1 MFFWFAKVNNNSF
14 LVTLRVKKNNCM
26 EHLLPDSYSADE
38 KAEILRRYER
48 LLSVW
53 QTRKEPQDL
62 AAVEDAFYFAANAH
76 HAQRRRSGEPYIYH
90 PIAVATI
97 AAGDI
102 GLGRTSLV
110 CALLHDVVEDTEY
123 TLDDIRQ
130 RYGDKVAVVID
141 GLTKL
146 DKVEN
151 AESLQAE
158 NFKKIISTLSQDVR
172 VVLVKLADRLH
183 YMRTL
188 DSMPPHKQLK
198 IASETSYIYA
208 PLAYRLG
215 LHAIKNELEDLSLKY
230 RDPVIYE
237 SIRKQMN
244 EVRAE
249 KTAQLKQFLVPVEE
263 AFLKRGIKVESQIIE
278 RSTYSIWKR
287 MQKKQLTF
295 DDLYGNFNIRMITDC
310 PREMEKIECWKI
322 YAILTDVYT
331 PNASKLRDW
340 VSTPK
345 INGYE
350 SIHSLFM
357 GKDGNWV
364 EVQIRTK
371 RMNEIAE
378 KGFTAYWLYRP
389 ENQSESGLEEWMKRV
404 KEMLNSD
411 DSTIDFVD
419 TFTNDLFSDEIKVFT
434 PQGKAITLPKQS
446 TVLDFAYTIHSEVGN
461 HSIAAHVNN
470 QLVQL
475 DHKLK
480 TGDQV
485 EIITS
490 EAQHPQEKWFE
501 FLNTAFAKSKLKA
514 GIKEYRRGF
523 RERGE
528 ELFNT
533 IMKKLGMEASKANR
547 NKLMEDQ
554 HLTSA
559 VDFFY
564 YMSQGRI
571 NEHII
576 SKVLKPQ
583 SNSSGGL
590 LRYLTFGLW
599 GNDTKQEETPIDTSG
614 EFDFNVANCCN
625 PIPGDEVV
633 AFNFPGEPLQI
644 HRSDCPK
651 AINMMSHYGNNIVK
665 AKWQPKSEIAFLA
678 ALKFSAIDHV
688 GLLNKI
694 TDLLSNEMKLN
705 LHSLQMES
713 KQDLVEGTLSVYVHS
728 TVELDTL
735 INKLNQI
742 KEVRK
747 AARLI

>member
-1 MFFWFAKVNNNSF
+1 
-14 LVTLRVKKNNCM
+14 M
-26 EHLLPDSYSADE
+26 EHVLPDDYKKE
-38 KAEILRRYER
+38 EQEEILRRYEH
-48 LLSVW
+48 LLTVW

-62 AAVEDAFYFAANAH
+62 ALVEDAFYFAANAH
-76 HAQRRRSGEPYIYH
+76 SKQRRRSGEPYIYH

-97 AAGDI
+97 AAEDI

-110 CALLHDVVEDTEY
+110 CALLHDVVEDTEF

-130 RYGDKVAVVID
+130 RFGDKVALVID

-146 DKVEN
+146 EKVEN

-158 NFKKIISTLSQDVR
+158 NFKKIISTLSYDVR
-172 VVLVKLADRLH
+172 VVLIKLADRLH
-183 YMRTL
+183 NMRTL
-188 DSMPPHKQLK
+188 SSMPPHKQLK

-215 LHAIKNELEDLSLKY
+215 LHAIKNELEDLSLMY
-230 RDPVIYE
+230 RDPVVYD
-237 SIRKQMN
+237 SIRKQMDGI
-244 EVRAE
+244 RAE
-249 KTAQLKQFLVPVEE
+249 KTALLRSFLGPAQE
-263 AFLKRGIKVESQIIE
+263 AFKKRGVEVTSQIIE
-278 RSTYSIWKR
+278 RSTFSIWKR

-295 DDLYGNFNIRMITDC
+295 DELYGNFNVRLIVDC
-310 PREMEKIECWKI
+310 PLDMEKIECWKI

-331 PNASKLRDW
+331 PNAARLKDW
-340 VSTPK
+340 ISSPK
-345 INGYE
+345 MNGYE
-350 SIHSLFM
+350 SIHALFM
-357 GKDGNWV
+357 SHEGNWV
-364 EVQIRTK
+364 EVQIRSK

-378 KGFTAYWLYRP
+378 KGFTAYWQYRTD
-389 ENQSESGLEEWMKRV
+389 NQTESGFDEWMKRI
-404 KEMLNSD
+404 KELLGSES

-434 PQGKAITLPKQS
+434 PQGKAIALPKHS
-446 TVLDFAYTIHSEVGN
+446 TALDFAYSIHSEVGN

-475 DHKLK
+475 DHKLS

-523 RERGE
+523 REKGE
-528 ELFNT
+528 ELFND
-533 IMKKLGMEASKANR
+533 IMKKLAMEPSKANR
-547 NKLMEDQ
+547 NKVMESQ
-554 HLTSA
+554 RLTSA

-564 YMSQGRI
+564 YLSQGKI
-571 NEHII
+571 TEQHIA
-576 SKVLKPQ
+576 KVLKPQ
-583 SNSSGGL
+583 SGSGSSFL
-590 LRYLTFGLW
+590 KRITFGLI
-599 GNDTKQEETPIDTSG
+599 GSEDKPEDSVLESLG
-614 EFDFNVANCCN
+614 EFDFNVATCCN

-651 AINMMSHYGNNIVK
+651 AINMMSHFGNNIVK
-665 AKWQPKSEIAFLA
+665 AKWQPKSDIAFLA
-678 ALKFSAIDHV
+678 TLRITAIDNV
-688 GLLNKI
+688 GLLNKM

-713 KQDLVEGTLSVYVHS
+713 KQDLVEANIAIYVHS
-728 TVELDTL
+728 TDELNL
-735 INKLNQI
+735 LLEKLNKM
-742 KEVRK
+742 KEVKK
-747 AARLI
+747 AVRVKLS

>member
-1 MFFWFAKVNNNSF
+1 
-14 LVTLRVKKNNCM
+14 M
-26 EHLLPDSYSADE
+26 EQSLPDNYSSAE
-38 KAEILRRYER
+38 KEEILRRYER
-48 LLSVW
+48 LLEAW
-53 QTRKEPQDL
+53 QTRKEKQDL
-62 AAVEDAFYFAANAH
+62 EMVEKAFYFAAKAH
-76 HAQRRRSGEPYIYH
+76 CTQRRRSGEPYIYH

-97 AAGDI
+97 AAQDI
-102 GLGRTSLV
+102 GLGRTSIT

-123 TLDDIRQ
+123 TLDDISQ
-130 RYGDKVAVVID
+130 LFGEKVSHIID

-146 DKVEN
+146 DKVDN
-151 AESLQAE
+151 AESIQAE
-158 NFKKIISTLSQDVR
+158 NFKKIISSLSYDIR
-172 VVLVKLADRLH
+172 VVLIKLADRLH
-183 YMRTL
+183 NMRTL
-188 DSMPPHKQLK
+188 NSMPPHKQLK
-198 IASETSYIYA
+198 IASETAYIYA

-215 LHAIKNELEDLSLKY
+215 LHAIKDELEDLSLKY
-230 RDPVIYE
+230 TDPVIYN
-237 SIRKQMN
+237 SIKKQVN
-244 EVRAE
+244 EIREE
-249 KTAQLKQFLVPVEE
+249 KIGQLKQFLAPLEE
-263 AFLKRGIKVESQIIE
+263 TFKKRGVEVQSQIVE
-278 RSTYSIWKR
+278 RSTHSVWKR
-287 MQKKQLTF
+287 MKKKQLTF
-295 DDLYGNFNIRMITDC
+295 DELYGIFHLRFLIDC
-310 PREMEKIECWKI
+310 PPDMEKIECWKL
-322 YAILTDVYT
+322 YAIITDVYT
-331 PNASKLRDW
+331 PNVSKLKDW
-340 VSTPK
+340 ISTPK

-350 SIHSLFM
+350 SIHAVFM
-357 GKDGNWV
+357 GKDGNWA
-364 EVQIRTK
+364 EVQIRSK
-371 RMNEIAE
+371 RMNEIDE
-378 KGFTAYWLYRP
+378 KGFTAYWQYRTD
-389 ENQSESGLEEWMKRV
+389 NQTESGFDEWLKRVNELISSES
-404 KEMLNSD
+404 
-411 DSTIDFVD
+411 DSTLDFVD
-419 TFTNDLFSDEIKVFT
+419 TFTNDLFADEIKVFT
-434 PQGKAITLPKQS
+434 PQGKAITLPKNA
-446 TVLDFAYTIHSEVGN
+446 TVLDFAYSIHSEIGN
-461 HSIAAHVNN
+461 HSIAANVNN
-470 QLVQL
+470 KLAHL
-475 DHKLK
+475 DQKLK

-501 FLNTAFAKSKLKA
+501 FLTTAFAKSKLKA

-523 RERGE
+523 REKGE

-533 IMKKLGMEASKANR
+533 IMKKLGMEPSKANR

-678 ALKFSAIDHV
+678 A
-688 GLLNKI
+688 
-694 TDLLSNEMKLN
+694 
-705 LHSLQMES
+705 
-713 KQDLVEGTLSVYVHS
+713 
-728 TVELDTL
+728 
-735 INKLNQI
+735 
-742 KEVRK
+742 
-747 AARLI
+747 

>member
-1 MFFWFAKVNNNSF
+1 
-14 LVTLRVKKNNCM
+14 M
-26 EHLLPDSYSADE
+26 EHVLPDDYTKE
-38 KAEILRRYER
+38 EQEEILRRYER
-48 LLSVW
+48 LLTVW
-53 QTRKEPQDL
+53 QTRKETQDL
-62 AAVEDAFYFAANAH
+62 QMVEEAFYFAANAH
-76 HAQRRRSGEPYIYH
+76 SKQRRRSGEPYIYH

-97 AAGDI
+97 AAEDI
-102 GLGRTSLV
+102 GLGRTSIV
-110 CALLHDVVEDTEY
+110 CALLHDVVEDTEF

-130 RYGDKVAVVID
+130 QFGDKVALIID

-146 DKVEN
+146 DKADN

-158 NFKKIISTLSQDVR
+158 NFKKIINTLNQDVR
-172 VVLVKLADRLH
+172 VVLIKLADRLH
-183 YMRTL
+183 NMRTL
-188 DSMPPHKQLK
+188 SSMPPHKQLK

-230 RDPVIYE
+230 RDPVVYE
-237 SIRKQMN
+237 SIKRQMDGIR
-244 EVRAE
+244 EE
-249 KTAQLKQFLVPVEE
+249 KTAQLRRFLGPAEE
-263 AFLKRGIKVESQIIE
+263 AFRKRGIDVQAQIIE

-295 DDLYGNFNIRMITDC
+295 EELYGNFNVRLITDC
-310 PREMEKIECWKI
+310 PLDMEKIECWKV

-331 PNASKLRDW
+331 PNAARLKDW
-340 VSTPK
+340 ISNPK

-350 SIHSLFM
+350 SIHALFM
-357 GKDGNWV
+357 SYEGNWV
-364 EVQIRTK
+364 EVQIRSK

-378 KGFTAYWLYRP
+378 KGFAAYWQYRTD
-389 ENQSESGLEEWMKRV
+389 NQTESGFDEWLKRINELLGSES
-404 KEMLNSD
+404 

-434 PQGKAITLPKQS
+434 PQGKAITLPKHS
-446 TVLDFAYTIHSEVGN
+446 TALDFAYSIHSEVGN

-475 DHKLK
+475 DYKLK

-501 FLNTAFAKSKLKA
+501 FLNTAFAESKLKA
-514 GIKEYRRGF
+514 GIKEYRRSF
-523 RERGE
+523 REKGE
-528 ELFNT
+528 EIFNT
-533 IMKKLGMEASKANR
+533 IMKKLGLEPSKANR
-547 NKLMEDQ
+547 AKVMESQ
-554 HLTSA
+554 RLTSA

-564 YMSQGRI
+564 YLSQGKI
-571 NEHII
+571 NEQHIAR
-576 SKVLKPQ
+576 VLKPQ
-583 SNSSGGL
+583 SSSSGGFL
-590 LRYLTFGLW
+590 KRITFGLI
-599 GNDTKQEETPIDTSG
+599 GGDSKPEEEGLESSG
-614 EFDFNVANCCN
+614 EFDFNVATCCN

-651 AINMMSHYGNNIVK
+651 AINMMSHFGNNIVK

-678 ALKFSAIDHV
+678 ALRITAIDNV
-688 GLLNKI
+688 GLLNKM
-694 TDLLSNEMKLN
+694 TDLLSNQMKLN

-713 KQDLVEGTLSVYVHS
+713 KQDLVEATVSVYVHS
-728 TVELDTL
+728 TTELSQL
-735 INKLNQI
+735 IEKLNKM
-742 KEVRK
+742 KEVKKVVRVFN
-747 AARLI
+747 

>member
-1 MFFWFAKVNNNSF
+1 
-14 LVTLRVKKNNCM
+14 M
-26 EHLLPDSYSADE
+26 EHVLPDDYTTE
-38 KAEILRRYER
+38 EQEEILRRYER
-48 LLSVW
+48 LLNVW
-53 QTRKEPQDL
+53 QTRKETQDL
-62 AAVEDAFYFAANAH
+62 QMVEEAFYFAANAH
-76 HAQRRRSGEPYIYH
+76 SKQRRRSGEPYIYH

-97 AAGDI
+97 AAEDI
-102 GLGRTSLV
+102 GLGRTSIV
-110 CALLHDVVEDTEY
+110 CALLHDVVEDTEF

-130 RYGDKVAVVID
+130 KFGDKVALVID

-146 DKVEN
+146 DKVED

-158 NFKKIISTLSQDVR
+158 NFKKIIGTLNQDVR
-172 VVLVKLADRLH
+172 VVLIKLADRLH
-183 YMRTL
+183 NMRTL
-188 DSMPPHKQLK
+188 SSMPPHKQLK

-230 RDPVIYE
+230 RDPAVYE
-237 SIRKQMN
+237 SIKRQMDSIR
-244 EVRAE
+244 EE
-249 KTAQLKQFLVPVEE
+249 KTEQLRRFLVPAEE
-263 AFLKRGIKVESQIIE
+263 AFKKRGIEVQSQIIE

-295 DDLYGNFNIRMITDC
+295 EELYGNFNVRLITDC
-310 PREMEKIECWKI
+310 PLDMEKIECWKV

-331 PNASKLRDW
+331 PNAARLKDW
-340 VSTPK
+340 ISTPK
-345 INGYE
+345 MNGYE
-350 SIHSLFM
+350 SIHALFM
-357 GKDGNWV
+357 SHEGNWV
-364 EVQIRTK
+364 EVQIRSK

-378 KGFTAYWLYRP
+378 KGFAAYWQYRTD
-389 ENQSESGLEEWMKRV
+389 NQTESGFDEWLKRINELLGSES
-404 KEMLNSD
+404 

-434 PQGKAITLPKQS
+434 PQGKAITLPKHS
-446 TVLDFAYTIHSEVGN
+446 TVLDFAYSIHSEVGN

-470 QLVQL
+470 LLVQL

-485 EIITS
+485 EVITS

-523 RERGE
+523 REKGE
-528 ELFNT
+528 EAFNA
-533 IMKKLGMEASKANR
+533 IMKKLGLEPSKANR
-547 NKLMEDQ
+547 AKVMESQ
-554 HLTSA
+554 RLNSA

-564 YMSQGRI
+564 YLSQGKI
-571 NEHII
+571 TEQHIAR
-576 SKVLKPQ
+576 VLKPQ
-583 SNSSGGL
+583 SSSNGGFL
-590 LRYLTFGLW
+590 KRITFGLI
-599 GNDTKQEETPIDTSG
+599 GGDSKTEADTLKSLG
-614 EFDFNVANCCN
+614 EFDFNVATCCN

-651 AINMMSHYGNNIVK
+651 AINMMSHFGNNIVK

-678 ALKFSAIDHV
+678 ALRITAIDNM
-688 GLLNKI
+688 GLLNKM

-713 KQDLVEGTLSVYVHS
+713 KQDLVEATISVYVHS
-728 TVELDTL
+728 TTELSQL
-735 INKLNQI
+735 IEKLNKM
-742 KEVRK
+742 KEVKKVVRVSN
-747 AARLI
+747 

>member
-1 MFFWFAKVNNNSF
+1 
-14 LVTLRVKKNNCM
+14 M
-26 EHLLPDSYSADE
+26 EHVLPDDYTKE
-38 KAEILRRYER
+38 EQEEILRRYER
-48 LLSVW
+48 LLTVW
-53 QTRKEPQDL
+53 QTRKETQDL
-62 AAVEDAFYFAANAH
+62 QMVEEAFYFAANAH
-76 HAQRRRSGEPYIYH
+76 SKQRRRSGEPYIYH

-97 AAGDI
+97 AAEDI
-102 GLGRTSLV
+102 GLGRTSIV
-110 CALLHDVVEDTEY
+110 CALLHDVVEDTEF

-130 RYGDKVAVVID
+130 QFGDKVALVID

-146 DKVEN
+146 DKADN

-158 NFKKIISTLSQDVR
+158 NFKKIINTLNQDVR
-172 VVLVKLADRLH
+172 MVLIKLADRLH
-183 YMRTL
+183 NMRTL
-188 DSMPPHKQLK
+188 SSMPPHKQLK

-230 RDPVIYE
+230 RDPVVYE
-237 SIRKQMN
+237 SIKRQMDGIR
-244 EVRAE
+244 EE
-249 KTAQLKQFLVPVEE
+249 KTAQLQRFLGPAEE
-263 AFLKRGIKVESQIIE
+263 AFRKRGVNVQAQIIE

-295 DDLYGNFNIRMITDC
+295 EELYGNFNVRLITDC
-310 PREMEKIECWKI
+310 PLDMEKIECWKV

-331 PNASKLRDW
+331 PNAARLKDW
-340 VSTPK
+340 ISNPK

-350 SIHSLFM
+350 SIHALFM
-357 GKDGNWV
+357 SYEGNWV
-364 EVQIRTK
+364 EVQIRSK

-378 KGFTAYWLYRP
+378 KGFAAYWQYRTD
-389 ENQSESGLEEWMKRV
+389 NQTESGFDEWLKRINELLGSES
-404 KEMLNSD
+404 

-434 PQGKAITLPKQS
+434 PQGKAITLPKHS
-446 TVLDFAYTIHSEVGN
+446 TALDFAYSIHSEVGN

-475 DHKLK
+475 DYKLK

-514 GIKEYRRGF
+514 GIKEYRRSF
-523 RERGE
+523 REKGE
-528 ELFNT
+528 EIFNA
-533 IMKKLGMEASKANR
+533 IMKKLGLEPSKANR
-547 NKLMEDQ
+547 AKVMESQ
-554 HLTSA
+554 RLTSA

-564 YMSQGRI
+564 YLSEGKITEQ
-571 NEHII
+571 HIAR
-576 SKVLKPQ
+576 VLKPQ
-583 SNSSGGL
+583 SNSGGGFL
-590 LRYLTFGLW
+590 KRITFGLI
-599 GNDTKQEETPIDTSG
+599 GGESKTEGETLETSG
-614 EFDFNVANCCN
+614 EFDFNVATCCN

-651 AINMMSHYGNNIVK
+651 AINMMSHFGNNIVK

-678 ALKFSAIDHV
+678 ALRITAIDNV
-688 GLLNKI
+688 GLLNKM
-694 TDLLSNEMKLN
+694 TDLLSNQMKLN

-713 KQDLVEGTLSVYVHS
+713 KQDLVEATISVYVHS
-728 TVELDTL
+728 TTELSQL
-735 INKLNQI
+735 IEKLNKM
-742 KEVRK
+742 KEVKKVVRVFN
-747 AARLI
+747 

>member
-1 MFFWFAKVNNNSF
+1 
-14 LVTLRVKKNNCM
+14 M
-26 EHLLPDSYSADE
+26 EHILPDSYSSDE
-38 KAEILRRYER
+38 KAEILRRYEH

-53 QTRKEPQDL
+53 QTRKEPHDL
-62 AAVEDAFYFAANAH
+62 AVVEDAFYFAANAH
-76 HAQRRRSGEPYIYH
+76 YKQRRRSGEPYIYH
-90 PIAVATI
+90 PIEVATI

-102 GLGRTSLV
+102 GLGRTSIT

-130 RYGDKVAVVID
+130 LFGDKVAIVID

-146 DKVEN
+146 DNVEN

-158 NFKKIISTLSQDVR
+158 NFKKIINTLSHDVR

-183 YMRTL
+183 NMRTL
-188 DSMPPHKQLK
+188 GSMPPHKQLK

-230 RDPVIYE
+230 RDPIIYE
-237 SIRKQMN
+237 SIQKQMN
-244 EVRAE
+244 AVRAD
-249 KTAQLKQFLVPVEE
+249 KTAQLKHFLTPIEE
-263 AFLKRGIKVESQIIE
+263 ALKQRGVKAEAQIIE
-278 RSTYSIWKR
+278 RSTFSIWKR

-295 DDLYGNFNIRMITDC
+295 DDLYGNFNIRLITDC
-310 PREMEKIECWKI
+310 PRDMERIECWKI

-331 PNASKLRDW
+331 PNVSKLKDW
-340 VSTPK
+340 ISSPK

-350 SIHSLFM
+350 SIHALLMSDE
-357 GKDGNWV
+357 GKWV

-371 RMNEIAE
+371 RMNDIAE
-378 KGFTAYWLYRP
+378 KGFTAYWQYRT
-389 ENQSESGLEEWMKRV
+389 ESRSESGFDEWMKRV
-404 KEMLNSD
+404 KELMTTES
-411 DSTIDFVD
+411 DSTLDFVD
-419 TFTNDLFSDEIKVFT
+419 TFAKDLFSDEIKVFT
-434 PQGKAITLPKQS
+434 PQGKAITLPKHS
-446 TVLDFAYTIHSEVGN
+446 TALDFAYSIHSEVGN

-485 EIITS
+485 EIVTS

-501 FLNTAFAKSKLKA
+501 FLNTAFAKTKLRA
-514 GIKEYRRGF
+514 GIKEYRRDF
-523 RERGE
+523 REKGE
-528 ELFNT
+528 EIFNG
-533 IMKKLGMEASKANR
+533 IMKKLGLEASKANR
-547 NKLMEDQ
+547 NKVMEDQ
-554 HLTSA
+554 GLSSS

-564 YMSQGRI
+564 YLTQGKVT
-571 NEHII
+571 EQDI

-583 SNSSGGL
+583 SNGGGSFL
-590 LRYLTFGLW
+590 KRITFGLI
-599 GNDTKQEETPIDTSG
+599 GGDPKQEKVTLESSG
-614 EFDFNVANCCN
+614 DFDFNVAACCS

-633 AFNFPGEPLQI
+633 AFNFPGEPIQI
-644 HRSDCPK
+644 HRCDCPK
-651 AINMMSHYGNNIVK
+651 AIEMMSRYGNYIVK

-678 ALKFSAIDHV
+678 SVKFTAIDQI

-694 TDLLSNEMKLN
+694 TNLFSNEMKLN

-713 KQDLVEGTLSVYVHS
+713 KQDLVEATLSVYVHS
-728 TVELDTL
+728 TNELNTL

-742 KEVRK
+742 KEVKK
-747 AARLI
+747 AARFIKQ